1 MAEAISKR
9 IARLFSAS
17 VENAVDR
24 MEVAGSESVMRET
37 IREIDRA
44 VGLVQADYEAVV
56 TRRLQATRQ
65 QKMLRDR
72 AGELQDKA
80 RFALS
85 EDRADLAE
93 AALTKQVEFE
103 DEADKLEA
111 AQSACQ
117 EQETR
122 LAANLGALKARKEE
136 MEQALV
142 DFLGASRDA
151 ELGGD
156 GPPRVRHDIENR
168 VQNAEQA
175 FRRAM
180 AGAGGVGV
188 ARADVETANRVAE
201 IDVMRKRATIASRL
215 AALRQDLTGEPLV
228 W

>member
-44 VGLVQADYEAVV
+44 VDLVQADFEAVV

-65 QKMLRDR
+65 QKMLREK
-72 AGELQDKA
+72 AGELEDKA
-80 RFALS
+80 RFALR
-85 EDRADLAE
+85 EDRTDLAE
-93 AALTKQVEFE
+93 AALTKQVECE
-103 DEADKLEA
+103 GEAEKLEA
-111 AQSACQ
+111 AQSACHD
-117 EQETR
+117 EETR
-122 LAANLGALKARKEE
+122 LAANLAALKGRKEE

-142 DFLGASRDA
+142 DFLGARRDA

-180 AGAGGVGV
+180 VGAGGVGV
-188 ARADVETANRVAE
+188 ARADVETTNRVAE

-215 AALRQDLTGEPLV
+215 AALRQDLTSA
-228 W
+228 